1 MRDGESLMVQLAMQ
15 DKVAAQ
21 NRAAEEKRKVDAGE
35 VVKETG
41 ALARFG

>member
-1 MRDGESLMVQLAMQ
+1 LSVADEQLAMR

-21 NRAAEEKRKVDAGE
+21 NRAAEQQRKVDAGE
-35 VVKETG
+35 VVKESG

>member
-1 MRDGESLMVQLAMQ
+1 MADIQIAMR

-21 NRAAEEKRKVDAGE
+21 NRAAEEKRKIDAGE

>member
-1 MRDGESLMVQLAMQ
+1 LLVANPQLAVREKVEAQKRAEEMER
-15 DKVAAQ
+15 KVAS
-21 NRAAEEKRKVDAGE
+21 GE